1 MQLLTGLR
9 QSRRHTEHLVMP
21 CRSVLSLY
29 DRSITYWLSAVVDY
43 TLGLMFARRWRFTV
57 QCSCDNGAI
66 IAFLSHE
73 FYFLS
78 YLLWG
83 LVHYQYAGCSN
94 GMQLLPTTC
103 RSLSLAWPHPSRT
116 FAVA

>member
-43 TLGLMFARRWRFTV
+43 TLGLMFAQRWRFTV

-78 YLLWG
+78 YLLW
-83 LVHYQYAGCSN
+83 A
-94 GMQLLPTTC
+94 
-103 RSLSLAWPHPSRT
+103 
-116 FAVA
+116 